1 MDAEWHTYVRNLAAV
16 LGPWAQFGPYCV
28 SLGHIVSIYLFKLGI
43 GGHSTGCIGR
53 EVGGGGGG
61 WVGRLLIRLSG
72 ATVKMLICV
81 LCELFF
87 EVCTPAVCRTEGW

>member
-1 MDAEWHTYVRNLAAV
+1 LCEFISSNWALGDTVQDALVERL
-16 LGPWAQFGPYCV
+16 
-28 SLGHIVSIYLFKLGI
+28 
-43 GGHSTGCIGR
+43 
-53 EVGGGGGG
+53 GGGGG